1 MTEVVI
7 ILGLALILLGPDQLP
22 TIAKSIGK
30 GMREIRKATDDL
42 KSTFEQ
48 EMVRIDDPV
57 EPARPLQSLPP
68 VAPVADGTTPLDPS
82 APPAPAPPA
91 DPASAR
97 AAARR
102 SAVVRQVSASMDPLS
117 LTREQQA
124 QLRLVPPAGAVAQD
138 AAAPAVPPAPAAPS
152 ASPSNDADKGTP

>member
-48 EMVRIDDPV
+48 EMVRMD
-57 EPARPLQSLPP
+57 EPIEAPRALQP
-68 VAPVADGTTPLDPS
+68 VAPVAPAADGTTPVDPT
-82 APPAPAPPA
+82 APATPAPPA

-102 SAVVRQVSASMDPLS
+102 SAAARRPAASMDPLS
-117 LTREQQA
+117 LSHEQQA
-124 QLRLVPPAGAVAQD
+124 QLRLVPPAGAVAQGG
-138 AAAPAVPPAPAAPS
+138 AAPAGSPAAPS

>member
-1 MTEVVI
+1 MTEVII

-48 EMVRIDDPV
+48 EMVRMD
-57 EPARPLQSLPP
+57 EPLEAPRALQP
-68 VAPVADGTTPLDPS
+68 VAPAPTADGTTPVDPNAPA
-82 APPAPAPPA
+82 APPPPA
-91 DPASAR
+91 DPAAAR

-102 SAVVRQVSASMDPLS
+102 AAAPLRRAVGGDPLS
-117 LTREQQA
+117 LSPQQQA
-124 QLRLVPPAGAVAQD
+124 QLRLVPPAGS
-138 AAAPAVPPAPAAPS
+138 VPQGAPAPAASPAADAPS
-152 ASPSNDADKGTP
+152 APASTDADKGTP